1 MVLTLVLVCFEGK
14 HRILNILKMNMFFS
28 VGKNQRLIKVSVLSL
43 YSRDSIVD
51 QITCRF
57 EFSPLITF
65 INTIS
70 RHNQVVIIIKVKIN
84 S

>member
-1 MVLTLVLVCFEGK
+1 
-14 HRILNILKMNMFFS
+14 MFFS
-28 VGKNQRLIKVSVLSL
+28 VGKNQKLIKVSVFSL
-43 YSRDSIVD
+43 YSRDCTVD

-65 INTIS
+65 KNTIS
-70 RHNQVVIIIKVKIN
+70 RHNHVVVIIKVKIN